1 MLNEEDRAAG
11 LLLNLT
17 GDGKGKTSGA
27 LGMTVR
33 ALGWGWHVAVVQFL
47 KGDRETGERSFFHT
61 RFPEM
66 IFEQYG
72 LGLLSRPGD
81 HAGMARRGWARA
93 EELLAEFPGELLV
106 LDELNNALAHGFIDL
121 GEALKALKHRR
132 KALNVIVTGR
142 HASPELVELSDLVS
156 EIREVKHPY
165 QRGIPA
171 RKGLDY

>member
-33 ALGWGWHVAVVQFL
+33 ALGWGWRVAVVQFM
-47 KGDRETGERSFFHT
+47 KGDLETGERSFFRTH
-61 RFPEM
+61 FPEM

-81 HAGMARRGWARA
+81 HAGMAQRGWARA
-93 EELLAEFPGELLV
+93 RELLAEFPGELLV
-106 LDELNNALAHGFIDL
+106 LDELNNALTHGFVDL
-121 GEALKALKHRR
+121 DEALDALKRR
-132 KALNVIVTGR
+132 REALNVIVTGR
-142 HASPELVELSDLVS
+142 YAPPELVELSDLVS

-165 QRGIPA
+165 RRGIPA